1 MFIKVTRSGPRQY
14 VQLVEAYRDDSG
26 RPKQR
31 TLATLGRL
39 DQMDSGLESVISGLL
54 RVTGQPAGSSATS
67 PAIAP
72 AIAPAV
78 SCRLSGASGAAAQP
92 VVHFESARDF
102 GDVWALTQLWNS
114 LGFDRLRTLFRRTR
128 HTIDVEALIRVMVL
142 NRLCDPDSKLGV
154 LRWLERVSLPGIMC
168 ESITHQHLLR
178 AMDALVDSHE
188 EVEAVLA
195 GLLRP
200 LVDQDLAIVFYDM
213 TTIRASGLSQ
223 EEGDLRHFGMAKEGL
238 IARQVMLGVVQTAQG
253 LPLYHEV
260 FDGNTAEVT
269 TLKPIIQKI
278 VQRFP
283 VKRVIAVAD
292 RGLLS
297 SDNLADLQ
305 AITLPGGGQL
315 EFILAVPGR
324 RYADFIDLLGP
335 VHAAQCADAL
345 QEVVSETRWNDLR
358 LVVAHDPQV
367 ALEAGAKRDRRIEA
381 LEQQAAQWTGKLDAQ
396 DSAKR
401 SGKNSKK
408 DSDQVVVKKVRGRKL
423 SDGGA
428 RARFYHEVC
437 EAHLARIVK
446 VDLKSELFSYGI
458 DERSLAH
465 ARLMDGKLLLVTN
478 VADLSP
484 EEVVRRYKSLADIER
499 GFRVL
504 KSEIEIGPIYHRLPG
519 RIRAHAAICFMA
531 LILYRVM
538 RTRLHASDTALS
550 PERALAQ
557 LRRIQHH
564 RIILNDSQP
573 VAGLSSVT
581 TQHAAILAALNIQK
595 PNLDTQLTLL

>member
-31 TLATLGRL
+31 TVATLGRL
-39 DQMDSGLESVISGLL
+39 DQMDGSLESVISGLL
-54 RVTGQPAGSSATS
+54 RVTGQPAVSPSLSVASASSSSSVSSVSSTAPDTAS
-67 PAIAP
+67 P
-72 AIAPAV
+72 
-78 SCRLSGASGAAAQP
+78 P
-92 VVHFESARDF
+92 VIHFESARDF
-102 GDVWALTQLWNS
+102 GDVWALTQLWNL

-154 LRWLERVSLPGIMC
+154 LRWLETVSLPGVMC
-168 ESITHQHLLR
+168 ESINHQHLLR
-178 AMDALVDSHE
+178 AMDALVDHHE
-188 EVEAVLA
+188 EVETVLA

-223 EEGDLRHFGMAKEGL
+223 QEGDLRRFGMAKEGL

-269 TLKPIIQKI
+269 TLKPIIEKI
-278 VQRFP
+278 VRRFP

-305 AITLPGGGQL
+305 AIALPGGGAL

-324 RYADFIDLLGP
+324 RYGDFVDLLGP
-335 VHAAQCADAL
+335 LHAQQCAEAK
-345 QEVVSETRWNDLR
+345 QEVLAETHWNDLR
-358 LVVAHDPQV
+358 LLVAHDPQV
-367 ALEAGAKRDRRIEA
+367 AQEAGAKRDRRILE

-396 DSAKR
+396 D
-401 SGKNSKK
+401 GVK
-408 DSDQVVVKKVRGRKL
+408 DSDQVDVKKARGRKL

-437 EAHLARIVK
+437 QAHLARIIK

-458 DERSLAH
+458 DERALAH

-478 VADLSP
+478 VADLTP
-484 EEVVRRYKSLADIER
+484 AEVVRRYKSLADIER

-538 RTRLHASDTALS
+538 RTRLYASDTALS

-564 RIILNDSQP
+564 RITLNDSQP
-573 VAGLSSVT
+573 VAGLSSIT
-581 TQHAAILAALNIQK
+581 TQQAAILAALDIKK
-595 PNLDTQLTLL
+595 PDLDTPRPLL